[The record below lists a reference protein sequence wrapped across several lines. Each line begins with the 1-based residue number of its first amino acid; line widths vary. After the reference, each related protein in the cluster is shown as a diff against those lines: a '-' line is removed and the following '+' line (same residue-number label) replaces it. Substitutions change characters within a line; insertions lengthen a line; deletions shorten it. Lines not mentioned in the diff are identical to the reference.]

1 MSPPDPPAFEII
13 GGSPTPEEE
22 AAIRE
27 AILRLWREDQAA
39 ARRSTDRSGWVVA
52 ARAEAAGYDCS
63 VVRGT
68 PGAWR
73 LAPRLP
79 GFGHVSER
87 RAGRGDA
94 K

>member
-1 MSPPDPPAFEII
+1 MGAGPPPFHIV

-27 AILRLWREDQAA
+27 AILRLWRDDQAA
-39 ARRSTDRSGWVVA
+39 ARRSSERSGWVVA
-52 ARAEAAGYDCS
+52 ARAEAAGYS
-63 VVRGT
+63 GSAVRGDS
-68 PGAWR
+68 GAWR

-79 GFGHVSER
+79 GFGLVSER
-87 RAGRGDA
+87 RAGRGDS